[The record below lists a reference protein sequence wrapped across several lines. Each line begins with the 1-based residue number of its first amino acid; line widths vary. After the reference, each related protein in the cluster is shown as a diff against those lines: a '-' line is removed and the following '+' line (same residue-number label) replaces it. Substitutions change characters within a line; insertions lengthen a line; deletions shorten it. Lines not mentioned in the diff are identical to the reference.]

1 MARGQ
6 ARRLGRVPDYS
17 ELRCRHEAQP
27 ACPEDRT
34 MLHVV
39 SNHIRSLMVNHL
51 AGVASS
57 DQHMVK
63 PWFNGKLDFSP
74 KVNDLAADG
83 LSLIAGRVDLVNDQ
97 PVAALVYRRNKHY
110 LNLSFCP
117 PPPCQRSK

>member
-1 MARGQ
+1 MK
-6 ARRLGRVPDYS
+6 LN
-17 ELRCRHEAQP
+17 LP
-27 ACPEDRT
+27 APEDRT

-39 SNHIRSLMVNHL
+39 SNYIRSLMVNHL

-57 DQHMVK
+57 DQHVVK

-83 LSLIAGRVDLVNDQ
+83 LSLTAGRVDLVNDQ